1 MKQNFKNWGGYL
13 CIALVLAVS
22 PLYSKG
28 AVREDSPGNIPVDLT
43 HNLLHDIEEI
53 NNHLEKEFETVKE
66 QYNGSYTG
74 MPTGT
79 EFESSEGVLEDA
91 EKEES
96 TLDKFGN
103 KIANAAKNYAIKE
116 GQKAIKKGVEAGLTY
131 YLGPV
136 GKKISPKLSSKLIK
150 TIGLSKSSPQQQSVM
165 SKLNE
170 MTNELKLIQTHLDD
184 LTNQINDLT
193 LDNAFNKKR
202 EKYLDVYY
210 QATITWN
217 TIEDARWVAALHYKY
232 GDNIESSPDW
242 NRSSTDEKTAFMAS
256 LADDPG
262 FADFIASEDNAYVE
276 EQDET
281 ITNAI
286 LQWGKMGYAVDFL
299 TLAEFLTKQEI
310 GRIGKERYNMFQV
323 YDKLAYYAYIWEA
336 EGYEWRNMMRDMDC
350 ALMLKAGMLANAYFA
365 ITESAGEN
373 SRNCELVRNAVK
385 AMANMAADYP
395 VVIHSS
401 PILTLDKKNPIIFE
415 GQFHEIKYGHLLWTL
430 YDTRRYQGGG
440 CMEWDDDYR
449 FEEYRNEND
458 YYRDLQSMDS
468 YIGIIG
474 NGSNAACVYQGLP
487 PANVAHVSGSVA
499 PSNNKGFTLDEKWFK
514 KLWDAYTVKGEP
526 HPTMLQILEKGGFSN
541 TVRVHDYEYKPEVFP
556 EIEEWALE
564 KYYGKYPP
572 DVHAVFPSWDKPHYN
587 KKGRFDH
594 WEPNHYSFQD
604 YVNFIVKD
612 YTYDNMF
619 QPTWKERKDQKY
631 FLIKGSKHKSK
642 TFTKKKGSRNRNHK
656 LLIPAIAANNK
667 DKIAV
672 YEEQDGVEVIR
683 FDYSGHKYLINMY
696 RDYTTDMARRSINYM
711 EAWRANPIK
720 GTKPYNYRNGWT
732 RILMEERRADEDDL
746 AYANTRHFFYLVVRD
761 TPKSIDEEI
770 AEKKAELE
778 KQQAQIAEEKA
789 KKAKEEQAIKAE
801 EEAARKAE
809 EEARLAEE
817 EKARKAE
824 EDRKLEEEIKAREE
838 ENRKAHPKPYLP

>member
-1 MKQNFKNWGGYL
+1 MKKNFKNWGGYL
-13 CIALVLAVS
+13 CIALVLALS
-22 PLYSKG
+22 PLYAKG
-28 AVREDSPGNIPVDLT
+28 AVKADSPGNIPVDLT

-53 NNHLEKEFETVKE
+53 NNHLEKEFVSVKE
-66 QYNGSYTG
+66 QYNSSYTG

-116 GQKAIKKGVEAGLTY
+116 GQKAIKKGVEAGLSY

-136 GKKISPKLSSKLIK
+136 GKKISPKISTKLIK
-150 TIGLSKSSPQQQSVM
+150 TIGLSKSSPHQQSVM

-170 MTNELKLIQTHLDD
+170 MTDELKLIQTHLDD

-232 GDNIESSPDW
+232 GEDIENSPDW
-242 NRSSTDEKTAFMAS
+242 NRSSSDEKTAFMAS

-262 FADFIASEDNAYVE
+262 FADFIASEDNPYVE

-299 TLAEFLTKQEI
+299 TLGEFLTKKEI

-365 ITESAGEN
+365 ITESAGTN

-385 AMANMAADYP
+385 AMADMAAEYP

-401 PILTLDKKNPIIFE
+401 PILTLDKKKPIIFE
-415 GQFHEIKYGHLLWTL
+415 SQFHEIKYGHLLWTL
-430 YDTRRYQGGG
+430 YDPRRYNG
-440 CMEWDDDYR
+440 
-449 FEEYRNEND
+449 RNYASYAHSSTD
-458 YYRDLQSMDS
+458 YYRSLQSDAS
-468 YIGIIG
+468 DLDASDDH
-474 NGSNAACVYQGLP
+474 NQAAIFQGLP
-487 PANVAHVSGSVA
+487 PAHVSHVSGSVA
-499 PSNNKGFTLDEKWFK
+499 PSKNKGFTLDEKWFK

-526 HPTMLQILEKGGFSN
+526 HPTILQILEKGGFSN

-556 EIEEWALE
+556 EITE
-564 KYYGKYPP
+564 KIFHDYYWQVYPP
-572 DVHAVFPSWDKPHYN
+572 EVFAIFPSWDKPHYN
-587 KKGRFDH
+587 KKGKFEY

-604 YVNFIVKD
+604 CVNFIVKD

-619 QPTWKERKDQKY
+619 QPTWKECKDQKY
-631 FLIKGSKHKSK
+631 FLIKGNKHKSK
-642 TFTKKKGSRNRNHK
+642 AFTTLEKHDHVR
-656 LLIPAIAANNK
+656 LYVPAIAANNK

-672 YEEQDGVEVIR
+672 YDHQDGIEIARYIYDSHTKSHRPAVYI
-683 FDYSGHKYLINMY
+683 Y
-696 RDYTTDMARRSINYM
+696 RDYTTDIATRTID
-711 EAWRANPIK
+711 AIDLWRANPIK
-720 GTKPYNYRNGWT
+720 GTKPFHEVQGSSRYFYNGYY
-732 RILMEERRADEDDL
+732 ADPNDL
-746 AYANTRHFFYLVVRD
+746 PYANSRHFLYLVVRD
-761 TPKSIDEEI
+761 KPKTIDEEI
-770 AEKKAELE
+770 AEQKARKAKEI
-778 KQQAQIAEEKA
+778 KEETA
-789 KKAKEEQAIKAE
+789 KKAKEEQAIKAK

-809 EEARLAEE
+809 EEARKAEE
-817 EKARKAE
+817 ESKTVEKR
-824 EDRKLEEEIKAREE
+824 
-838 ENRKAHPKPYLP
+838 KPYLP

>member
-1 MKQNFKNWGGYL
+1 MGGYL
-13 CIALVLAVS
+13 CIVLVLSLS
-22 PLYSKG
+22 PLYAKG
-28 AVREDSPGNIPVDLT
+28 AVKDDAPGNIPVDLT
-43 HNLLHDIEEI
+43 HNILHDIEEI

-74 MPTGT
+74 MPSGIKY
-79 EFESSEGVLEDA
+79 ESSEGVLEDA
-91 EKEES
+91 DKKGPS
-96 TLDKFGN
+96 KLDQTVN
-103 KIANAAKNYAIKE
+103 KYAIKA
-116 GQKAIKKGVEAGLTY
+116 GQAAIKKGVEAGLSY

-136 GKKISPKLSSKLIK
+136 GKKISPKISTKLIK
-150 TIGLSKSSPQQQSVM
+150 TIGLSKSSPQQQSIM

-170 MTNELKLIQTHLDD
+170 MTDELKLIQTHLDD

-232 GDNIESSPDW
+232 GDNIEASPDW

-262 FADFIASEDNAYVE
+262 FADFIASEDNPYVE

-299 TLAEFLTKQEI
+299 TLGEFLTKKEI

-323 YDKLAYYAYIWEA
+323 YDKLAYYAYIWEC

-365 ITESAGEN
+365 ITESAGTN

-385 AMANMAADYP
+385 AMADMAAEYP

-430 YDTRRYQGGG
+430 YDPRRYMPGGNG
-440 CMEWDDDYR
+440 
-449 FEEYRNEND
+449 EYRNSSTD
-458 YYRDLQSMDS
+458 YYRGLQSNDS
-468 YIGIIG
+468 YLDASDDDNKATIF
-474 NGSNAACVYQGLP
+474 QGLP
-487 PANVAHVSGSVA
+487 PAHVDHVNGSVA
-499 PSNNKGFTLDEKWFK
+499 PSKNKGFTLDEKWFK

-526 HPTMLQILEKGGFSN
+526 HPTILQILEKGGFSN
-541 TVRVHDYEYKPEVFP
+541 TVIVHDYEYKPEVFP
-556 EIEEWALE
+556 EITEHNLN
-564 KYYGKYPP
+564 KYYDGKYPP
-572 DVHAVFPSWDKPHYN
+572 EVHAIFPSWDKPHYN
-587 KKGRFDH
+587 KKGEFEY

-604 YVNFIVKD
+604 CVNFIVKD

-619 QPTWKERKDQKY
+619 QPTWKEHKDQKY
-631 FLIKGSKHKSK
+631 FLIKGSKHKSNV
-642 TFTKKKGSRNRNHK
+642 FTKKKNYHVR

-667 DKIAV
+667 DKITV
-672 YEEQDGVEVIR
+672 YEEQDGIELARYIWDSHNKDHRPAVYI
-683 FDYSGHKYLINMY
+683 Y
-696 RDYTTDMARRSINYM
+696 RDYTTDIATRTID
-711 EAWRANPIK
+711 AIDLWRANPIQ
-720 GTKPYNYRNGWT
+720 GTKPFRKVNGQ
-732 RILMEERRADEDDL
+732 RLYSYVGYYADPNDL
-746 AYANTRHFFYLVVRD
+746 PYANSRHFFYLVVRD
-761 TPKSIDEEI
+761 KPKSIDEEI
-770 AEKKAELE
+770 AEQKAKLE
-778 KQQAQIAEEKA
+778 KQKAQIAEEKA

-817 EKARKAE
+817 EAARKAE

>member
-1 MKQNFKNWGGYL
+1 M
-13 CIALVLAVS
+13 S
-22 PLYSKG
+22 
-28 AVREDSPGNIPVDLT
+28 
-43 HNLLHDIEEI
+43 
-53 NNHLEKEFETVKE
+53 VKE

-150 TIGLSKSSPQQQSVM
+150 TIGLSKSSPQQQSIM

-262 FADFIASEDNAYVE
+262 FADFIASEDNPYVE

-299 TLAEFLTKQEI
+299 TLGEFLTKQEI

-430 YDTRRYQGGG
+430 YQPQNYMSPSRDWFESSSYANSET
-440 CMEWDDDYR
+440 DFYR
-449 FEEYRNEND
+449 G
-458 YYRDLQSMDS
+458 LQKPLEKLDAKS
-468 YIGIIG
+468 GT
-474 NGSNAACVYQGLP
+474 NAANIFQGLP
-487 PANVAHVSGSVA
+487 PADVDHILDKPAL
-499 PSNNKGFTLDEKWFK
+499 SNNKGFTLDEGWFK
-514 KLWDAYTVKGEP
+514 RLWDAYTVKGEA
-526 HPTMLQILEKGGFSN
+526 HPTILQILEKGGFSN
-541 TVRVHDYEYKPEVFP
+541 TVIVHDYEFKPEVYP
-556 EIEEWALE
+556 ELEYNTLQKHFGYTAYPSDVYALS
-564 KYYGKYPP
+564 
-572 DVHAVFPSWDKPHYN
+572 PSWDKPYY
-587 KKGRFDH
+587 KKGKFAN
-594 WEPNHYSFQD
+594 WEANNFRYED
-604 YVNFIVKD
+604 AVNFTLEE

-619 QPTWKERKDQKY
+619 EPSWKEREDQKY
-631 FLIKGSKHKSK
+631 FLIKGKKHKSNS
-642 TFTKKKGSRNRNHK
+642 FTKKKNHIR
-656 LLIPAIAANNK
+656 LLVPAIAANNK
-667 DKIAV
+667 DKISV
-672 YEEQDGVEVIR
+672 YEEQDGIEVVRYEAYDFKHSTRPVI
-683 FDYSGHKYLINMY
+683 GIY
-696 RDYTTDMARRSINYM
+696 RDYTTDIARRNVT
-711 EAWRANPIK
+711 EEEWNALPHK
-720 GTKPYNYRNGWT
+720 GKKPLNVNLNTPRSL
-732 RILMEERRADEDDL
+732 RDDEQFADKNDL
-746 AYANTRHFFYLVVRD
+746 SYANSRHFFYLVVRD

-770 AEKKAELE
+770 AEKKAERAKEIKEETVAKTKEIKNILE
-778 KQQAQIAEEKA
+778 KEK
-789 KKAKEEQAIKAE
+789 
-801 EEAARKAE
+801 ARKAE